1 MDVRIIDEIVNK
13 IQDALKGYDLKVDV
27 NLSKN
32 SEFGFKID
40 VSGVEIGKLKELN
53 AGSHQR
59 HARNKRMSLSYGF
72 TQNIIGMEF
81 ENSRNGK
88 LTIHRIVGFKTANR
102 KYPIITTELSTGAS
116 YKFPI
121 DQVRKKLGGDSQI
134 NRKSNLD
141 KLLE

>member
-53 AGSHQR
+53 A
-59 HARNKRMSLSYGF
+59 RNKRMSLSYGF
-72 TQNIIGMEF
+72 TQNIVGMEF

>member
-1 MDVRIIDEIVNK
+1 MDIKIIDEIVSK
-13 IQDALKGYDLKVDV
+13 IQDALKGYDIKVDV
-27 NLSKN
+27 SLSKN

-40 VSGVEIGKLKELN
+40 VSGVEIGKLQELN
-53 AGSHQR
+53 
-59 HARNKRMSLSYGF
+59 ARNKRMSLSYGF
-72 TQNIIGMEF
+72 TQNIVGMEF

-102 KYPIITTELSTGAS
+102 KYPVITTELSTGAS

>member
-1 MDVRIIDEIVNK
+1 MDIKIIDEIVSK
-13 IQDALKGYDLKVDV
+13 IQDDLKEYDLKVDV

-53 AGSHQR
+53 A
-59 HARNKRMSLSYGF
+59 RNKRMSLSYGF
-72 TQNIIGMEF
+72 TQNIVGMEF

>member
-1 MDVRIIDEIVNK
+1 MDIKIIDEIVSK

-53 AGSHQR
+53 A
-59 HARNKRMSLSYGF
+59 RNKRMSLSYGF
-72 TQNIIGMEF
+72 TQNIVGMEF

>member
-1 MDVRIIDEIVNK
+1 MDIKIIDEIVSK

-40 VSGVEIGKLKELN
+40 VSGVEIGKLKELTLSAQGN
-53 AGSHQR
+53 
-59 HARNKRMSLSYGF
+59 ARNKRMSLSYGF

-88 LTIHRIVGFKTANR
+88 LTIHKIVGFKTANR

>member
-1 MDVRIIDEIVNK
+1 MDIKIIDEIVSK
-13 IQDALKGYDLKVDV
+13 IQDALKGYDIKVDV

-53 AGSHQR
+53 A
-59 HARNKRMSLSYGF
+59 RNKRMSLSYGF
-72 TQNIIGMEF
+72 TQNIVGMEF

>member
-1 MDVRIIDEIVNK
+1 MDIKIIDEIVSK

-53 AGSHQR
+53 A
-59 HARNKRMSLSYGF
+59 RNKRMSLSYGF

-88 LTIHRIVGFKTANR
+88 LTIHKIVGFKTANR

>member
-1 MDVRIIDEIVNK
+1 MDIKIIDEIVSK
-13 IQDALKGYDLKVDV
+13 IQDVLKEYDLKVDV

-53 AGSHQR
+53 A
-59 HARNKRMSLSYGF
+59 RNKRMSLSYGF
-72 TQNIIGMEF
+72 TQNIVGMEF

>member
-1 MDVRIIDEIVNK
+1 MDIKIIDEIVSK

-40 VSGVEIGKLKELN
+40 VSGVEIGKLKASTLQLN
-53 AGSHQR
+53 
-59 HARNKRMSLSYGF
+59 ARNKRMSLSYGF

-88 LTIHRIVGFKTANR
+88 LTIHKIVGFKTANR

>member
-1 MDVRIIDEIVNK
+1 MDIKIIDEIVGK
-13 IQDALKGYDLKVDV
+13 IQNALKGYDLKVDV

-40 VSGVEIGKLKELN
+40 VSGVELGKLKELDN
-53 AGSHQR
+53 
-59 HARNKRMSLSYGF
+59 RNKRLSLCYGF

-88 LTIHRIVGFKTANR
+88 ITIHRIVGFKSANR
-102 KYPIITTELSTGAS
+102 KYPVITTELSTGLS

-121 DQVRKKLGGDSQI
+121 DQIKKKLGGDSQI

>member
-1 MDVRIIDEIVNK
+1 MDIKIIDEIVNK

-53 AGSHQR
+53 A
-59 HARNKRMSLSYGF
+59 RNKRMSLSYGF
-72 TQNIIGMEF
+72 TQNIVGMEF

>member
-1 MDVRIIDEIVNK
+1 MDIKIIDEIVSK
-13 IQDALKGYDLKVDV
+13 IQDSLKGYDLKVDV
-27 NLSKN
+27 NLYKN

-53 AGSHQR
+53 AK
-59 HARNKRMSLSYGF
+59 NKRMSLSYGF
-72 TQNIIGMEF
+72 TQNIVGMEF
-81 ENSRNGK
+81 ESSRNGK
-88 LTIHRIVGFKTANR
+88 LTIHRIIGFKTANR
-102 KYPIITTELSTGAS
+102 KYPVITTELSTGLS

>member
-1 MDVRIIDEIVNK
+1 MDIKVIDEIIGK

-53 AGSHQR
+53 A
-59 HARNKRMSLSYGF
+59 RNKRMSLSYGF
-72 TQNIIGMEF
+72 TQNIVGMEF

>member
-1 MDVRIIDEIVNK
+1 MDIKIIDEIVSK
-13 IQDALKGYDLKVDV
+13 IQDALKVYDLKVDV

-53 AGSHQR
+53 A
-59 HARNKRMSLSYGF
+59 RNKRMSLSYGF
-72 TQNIIGMEF
+72 TQNIVGMEF

>member
-1 MDVRIIDEIVNK
+1 MDIKIIDEIVSK
-13 IQDALKGYDLKVDV
+13 IQDALKGYDIKVDV

-40 VSGVEIGKLKELN
+40 VSGVEIGKLQELN
-53 AGSHQR
+53 
-59 HARNKRMSLSYGF
+59 ARNKRMSLSYGF
-72 TQNIIGMEF
+72 TQNIVGMEF

-102 KYPIITTELSTGAS
+102 KYPVITTELSTGAS

>member
-1 MDVRIIDEIVNK
+1 MDIKIIDEIVSK
-13 IQDALKGYDLKVDV
+13 IQDALKGYDIKVDV

-40 VSGVEIGKLKELN
+40 VSGVEIGKLQELN
-53 AGSHQR
+53 
-59 HARNKRMSLSYGF
+59 ARNKRMSLSYGF
-72 TQNIIGMEF
+72 TQNIVGMEF

-102 KYPIITTELSTGAS
+102 KYPVITTELSTGAS

-121 DQVRKKLGGDSQI
+121 DQVRKK
-134 NRKSNLD
+134 K
-141 KLLE
+141 EETA